1 MDCNVAYL
9 YLAAPATAPVVQR
22 RLRRWTAS
30 EGSFNRFHSTNQFAI
45 AFTKVSYNSEE
56 VTVADMKVENSS
68 SSKFSVTLTTNKE
81 PITFDITYSSVDGY
95 FTLTNA
101 KYGDTALRTPG
112 VNAPTTFSYACGNNT
127 WYSAT
132 VNGAANKLSWNSLQ
146 LQAPFSAKAKDNFAF
161 GDSWDC
167 VGFVTPGILMGLFV
181 LVILLVIVFLGLC
194 WMMDI
199 KTMDRFD
206 DPKGKT
212 ITINASAD

>member
-1 MDCNVAYL
+1 M
-9 YLAAPATAPVVQR
+9 AAPASAPVVQR
-22 RLRRWTAS
+22 RLRRWAAS
-30 EGSFNRFHSTNQFAI
+30 EVQGNRFIQGNQFQI
-45 AFTKVSYNSEE
+45 TFTKVTYNGNE
-56 VTVADMKVENSS
+56 VKVANMEITNSTTPNT
-68 SSKFSVTLTTNKE
+68 KFSVSLTTDKE

-101 KYGDTALRTPG
+101 KYGSTALRTPG

-132 VNGAANKLSWNSLQ
+132 VDNAVNKLSWSSLQ
-146 LQAPFSAKAKDNFAF
+146 LQAPFNAKVKDGFVF

>member
-1 MDCNVAYL
+1 M
-9 YLAAPATAPVVQR
+9 AAPSSAPVVQR
-22 RLRRWTAS
+22 RLRRWAAS
-30 EGSFNRFHSTNQFAI
+30 EVQGNRFIQSNQFQI
-45 AFTKVSYNSEE
+45 TFTKVTYNGAE
-56 VTVADMKVENSS
+56 VNVASMEITNSTTPNT
-68 SSKFSVTLTTNKE
+68 KFSVSLTTDKE

-101 KYGDTALRTPG
+101 KYGSTVLRTPG

-132 VNGAANKLSWNSLQ
+132 VNGAVNTLSWSSLQ
-146 LQAPFSAKAKDNFAF
+146 LQAPFNAKVKDGFVF

>member
-1 MDCNVAYL
+1 M
-9 YLAAPATAPVVQR
+9 AAPATAPVVQR
-22 RLRRWTAS
+22 RLRRWTAA
-30 EGSFNRFHSTNQFAI
+30 EGNINRFIVGNQFQI
-45 AFTKVSYNSEE
+45 AFSKVSYNGAE
-56 VTVADMKVENSS
+56 VTVSNMATQNSTPS
-68 SSKFSVTLTTNKE
+68 ANKFSVTLTTDKE
-81 PITFDITYSSVDGY
+81 PITFDITYSSADGY

-101 KYGDTALRTPG
+101 KYGETALRTPG

-132 VNGAANKLSWNSLQ
+132 VNNVVNKLSWNSLQ
-146 LQAPFSAKAKDNFAF
+146 LQAPFNAKVKDGFIF